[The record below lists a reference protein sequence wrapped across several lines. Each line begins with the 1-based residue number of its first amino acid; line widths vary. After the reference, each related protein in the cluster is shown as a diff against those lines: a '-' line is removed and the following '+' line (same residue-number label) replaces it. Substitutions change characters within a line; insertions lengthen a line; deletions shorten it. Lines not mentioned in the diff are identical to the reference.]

1 MLYIMDNF
9 YLANVSFKQPVPDE
23 VQDTSENFDLL
34 TGGASW
40 IACEMR
46 DFLTKEHLQFYTDQL
61 QEQIELDE
69 SSPLINSMSSRHSG
83 SDAHQIIRNALI
95 GMVEILKK
103 EESDEDR

>member
-1 MLYIMDNF
+1 M
-9 YLANVSFKQPVPDE
+9 
-23 VQDTSENFDLL
+23 
-34 TGGASW
+34 TGGARW

-46 DFLTKEHLQFYTDQL
+46 DFLTREHLQFYTDQL

>member
-1 MLYIMDNF
+1 MCRSSNLF
-9 YLANVSFKQPVPDE
+9 LTKFKIQVK
-23 VQDTSENFDLL
+23 TSTL